1 MALGFAAMN
10 TGNNLLYLLL
20 SMLLALIVVSGILSE
35 QCIRGLT
42 LAPVAPDEIF
52 ARSPALLAARV
63 HNGKRWA
70 PSYSITLEV
79 MESGGRVIYV
89 PKLEAGAERT
99 VTWEVT
105 FTARGRQRV
114 PGIRVATRF
123 PFGLFRKAGLPARA
137 EEVVVYPA
145 LVPMPEVRG
154 QASAG
159 TSIAA
164 LPRRGRGDDVYNLRD
179 YRPEDDRRLIHWRSS
194 AKTAALIVREMAEEA
209 AADACIVLVG
219 AGRDRERLE
228 RALSEAASLAVHLLR
243 GGAGVEL
250 RAPGL
255 VVPLGRGRAHER
267 SVLTALALYQPGAA
281 TVSAAGRRLREI
293 VVDLG

>member
-1 MALGFAAMN
+1 MN

-52 ARSPALLAARV
+52 ARRPALLAARV

-70 PSYSITLEV
+70 PSYSITVEV
-79 MESGGRVIYV
+79 MDSAGRVIYV
-89 PKLEAGAERT
+89 PKLEAGADRT
-99 VTWEVT
+99 VTWEGT
-105 FTARGRQRV
+105 FTARGRQRL
-114 PGIRVATRF
+114 PGVRVATRF
-123 PFGLFRKAGLPARA
+123 PFGLFLKAGLPARA
-137 EEVVVYPA
+137 EEIVVYPA
-145 LVPMPEVRG
+145 LVAIPDMRER
-154 QASAG
+154 ASAG
-159 TSIAA
+159 NGAAA
-164 LPRRGRGDDVYNLRD
+164 LPRRGRGDDVYNLRE
-179 YRPEDDRRLIHWRSS
+179 YRPGDDQRFIHWRSS
-194 AKTAALIVREMAEEA
+194 AKTGELIVREVAEEA
-209 AADACIVLVG
+209 ADDARIVLVG

-255 VVPLGRGRAHER
+255 LVPLGRGRAHER
-267 SVLTALALYQPGAA
+267 SVLTALALYEPGTAA
-281 TVSAAGRRLREI
+281 VSASGRRLREI